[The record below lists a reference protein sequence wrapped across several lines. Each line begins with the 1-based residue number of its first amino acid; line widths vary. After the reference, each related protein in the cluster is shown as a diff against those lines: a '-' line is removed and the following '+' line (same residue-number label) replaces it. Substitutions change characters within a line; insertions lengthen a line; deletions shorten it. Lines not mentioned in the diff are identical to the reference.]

1 MYNCNDCANANA
13 QERLDELAHRIHQ
26 IHCDLK
32 SGIPKIRALY
42 NLDEVI
48 SELNEI
54 AGEKE

>member
-1 MYNCNDCANANA
+1 MCNCNDCVNSNA

-32 SGIPKIRALY
+32 SRIPKIRAQY

-48 SELNEI
+48 SELNEMV
-54 AGEKE
+54 GEKE